1 MVRIH
6 QQRWEHGGAQSTE
19 APTATELL
27 VEWMNPFINEAD
39 QNRLVDW
46 ILGVSL
52 SLDWGLGTAHLR
64 CVIDGFNPD
73 G

>member
-6 QQRWEHGGAQSTE
+6 QQRWEHGGAQSLGAT
-19 APTATELL
+19 AATELL
-27 VEWMNPFINEAD
+27 VELMTPFINEAD

-52 SLDWGLGTAHLR
+52 SLDRGLGTAHLR
-64 CVIDGFNPD
+64 CVIDGFNTD

>member
-6 QQRWEHGGAQSTE
+6 QQRWEHGGAQSLG
-19 APTATELL
+19 AAAATELL
-27 VEWMNPFINEAD
+27 VELMTSFINEAD

-52 SLDWGLGTAHLR
+52 SLDWGLGTTHLR